1 MKSVNFAPLFRSSV
15 GFDNMMDLFDSVAR
29 SDAANPSYPPY
40 DIAKLGDDSY
50 RITLAVAGFTPEDI
64 EIEATQHA
72 LTISGQKERATSDGE
87 YLHRGIA
94 ARGFKRSFRL
104 AEHVRVDS
112 ARLEHGLLHVEL
124 VREVP
129 EAMKPRRIAISSES
143 PQTVIDA
150 AA

>member
-15 GFDNMMDLFDSVAR
+15 GFDNMMDLFDSVSR

-40 DIAKLGDDSY
+40 DIAKLGDDNY
-50 RITLAVAGFTPEDI
+50 RITIAVAGFTPEDI
-64 EIEATQHA
+64 EIESTQHA
-72 LTISGQKERATSDGE
+72 LTISGQKERGESSDT

-94 ARGFKRSFRL
+94 ARAFKRSFRL

-129 EAMKPRRIAISSES
+129 EAMKPRRIAISSDS
-143 PQTVIDA
+143 PQSLIDA

>member
-15 GFDNMMDLFDSVAR
+15 GFDNMMDLFDSVSR

-40 DIAKLGDDSY
+40 DIAKLGDDQY
-50 RITLAVAGFTPEDI
+50 RISIAVAGFTPEDI
-64 EIEATQHA
+64 EIESTQNA
-72 LTISGQKERATSDGE
+72 LTVSGQKERGPSDGE

-94 ARGFKRSFRL
+94 ARAFKRTFRL
-104 AEHVRVDS
+104 AEHVRVES
-112 ARLEHGLLHVEL
+112 ARLEHGLLHVDL

-143 PQTVIDA
+143 PQSVIDA